1 LSPTAASDGYPVP
14 VPAPRHTATQP
25 NPKTNDADA
34 PPVVRVVI
42 VTYSPGHYLDRCIT
56 SLRQACS
63 LPYEVVLADNGST
76 DGAPEQA
83 VRRHG
88 VSVVSTHANIGYGA
102 AANAG
107 SQGAAA
113 EFLLICNPD
122 IEFRPAAIDELLKA
136 ATRWPDGASF
146 GPAILEED
154 GRLYPSA
161 RALPVV
167 AHGIGHALLA
177 RIWPSNP
184 WTRRYRREDIAVEER
199 AAGWLSGSCILVRR
213 DAFEQVGGFDPGYF
227 MYFEDVDL
235 GDRLASA
242 GWRNVY
248 VPTAQV
254 THAGGTTTQRYPRRM
269 LKAHHDSAYRYLG
282 GKYRPPLRWA
292 IAVGLKIRY
301 LVLAARAGRDD

>member
-1 LSPTAASDGYPVP
+1 VP
-14 VPAPRHTATQP
+14 VPASRDTMIEPMT
-25 NPKTNDADA
+25 KTNDLDA

-42 VTYSPGHYLDRCIT
+42 VTYSPGPYLDTCVQ
-56 SLRQACS
+56 SLAQGCS
-63 LPYEVVLADNGST
+63 LPHEILVADNGST
-76 DGAPEQA
+76 DGTPEA
-83 VRRHG
+83 VAQRHG
-88 VSVVSTHANIGYGA
+88 VVLIHTGSNVGYGA
-102 AANAG
+102 AANIGAQG
-107 SQGAAA
+107 STT

-122 IEFRPAAIDELLKA
+122 IEFRPGSVDELIKA
-136 ATRWPDGASF
+136 ATRWPNGGSF
-146 GPAILEED
+146 GPAILEPD

-184 WTRRYRREDIAVEER
+184 WTRTYRREDIAVEER

-213 DAFEQVGGFDPGYF
+213 QAFEQIGGFDPRYF

-235 GDRLASA
+235 GDRLTQA
-242 GWRNVY
+242 GWQNVY

-254 THAGGTTTQRYPRRM
+254 MHAGGTTTQRYPRRM

-282 GKYRPPLRWA
+282 AKYRPPLRWA
-292 IAVGLKIRY
+292 IAAGLKIRY
-301 LVLAARAGRDD
+301 FVLAARASKDN